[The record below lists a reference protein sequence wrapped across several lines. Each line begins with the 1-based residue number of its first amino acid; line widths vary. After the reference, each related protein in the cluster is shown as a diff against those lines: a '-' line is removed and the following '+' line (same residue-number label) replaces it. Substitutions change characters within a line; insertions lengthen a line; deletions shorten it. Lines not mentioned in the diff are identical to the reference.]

1 MRKNTV
7 APRES
12 NGSPWPAIVII
23 WLSGVV
29 AAFGLGALSPLGA
42 EIRQDM
48 HLSLGQFAW
57 ATSSITA
64 VSAVLG
70 VPVGWWISRLDARK
84 VLVGGLVLTALSV
97 VTTALA
103 ASWPPLLE
111 ARTTQGL
118 GYLLVLV
125 GGPIMLTRL
134 AEGRVQA
141 TALALWGT
149 CVPTGLALAT
159 ALGGAVS
166 GEIGWRGW
174 IGATAFVPLALAVA
188 VRAVRPAVALATTT
202 ADDTGGPSSLATWL
216 PPVFFAL
223 SFACVCL
230 VGVAIVVLLPTFLTE
245 ERGASTAAAGSVAA
259 VVSLGSVLGS
269 ALSGLALRRGVGLLA
284 IAPVLAVLPVSA
296 LLVFVLH
303 LPEAAVMVLACSG
316 LVANGVMISAMFAS
330 VPRIAG
336 APGRADVTNGLVA
349 QFGSLGT
356 LVGPPAF
363 SVAVDIAGWLGAGL
377 AALVFTALG
386 TALLLALSLPALR
399 AFAQP
404 RARIEEA
411 DPAFDRA
418 AAAPTRPG
426 GRDFSHDASN
436 ACRPHTSCRPL
447 RPGRHSDGDGED
459 QMGPPQGGHPTV
471 LRIRTDGR

>member
-1 MRKNTV
+1 MRENTV
-7 APRES
+7 AYRES
-12 NGSPWPAIVII
+12 NGSPWPAVVIT

-29 AAFGLGALSPLGA
+29 AAFGLGALSPLGS

-48 HLSLGQFAW
+48 DLSLGQFTW

-70 VPVGWWISRLDARK
+70 VPAGWWISRLDARK
-84 VLVGGLVLTALSV
+84 AVGGGLALTALSV
-97 VTTALA
+97 VATAFA
-103 ASWPPLLE
+103 ADWPPLLG
-111 ARTTQGL
+111 ARTAQGL
-118 GYLLVLV
+118 GYLLVFV

-166 GEIGWRGW
+166 GTIGWRGW
-174 IGATAFVPLALAVA
+174 IGATALVPLALAVG
-188 VRAVRPAVALATTT
+188 VRAMRPVAARAPTTV
-202 ADDTGGPSSLATWL
+202 DDDPGGPSPLTTWIT
-216 PPVFFAL
+216 PVFFAL

-269 ALSGLALRRGVGLLA
+269 ALSGLALRRGLGLLA
-284 IAPVLAVLPVSA
+284 IAPVLVVLPASA
-296 LLVFVLH
+296 LLAFASR
-303 LPEAAVMVLACSG
+303 LPLVAVMVLACLGMVS
-316 LVANGVMISAMFAS
+316 NGVMISVMFAS

-336 APGRADVTNGLVA
+336 TRRRADVTNGLVA

-363 SVAVDIAGWLGAGL
+363 SLAVDFAGWLGAGL
-377 AALVFTALG
+377 AALAFTTVGAI
-386 TALLLALSLPALR
+386 LLLALSLPAVR
-399 AFAQP
+399 DSG
-404 RARIEEA
+404 RSEGRYEEA
-411 DPAFDRA
+411 DPASGRA
-418 AAAPTRPG
+418 TVPQGRTG
-426 GRDFSHDASN
+426 GRDL
-436 ACRPHTSCRPL
+436 TS
-447 RPGRHSDGDGED
+447 
-459 QMGPPQGGHPTV
+459 
-471 LRIRTDGR
+471 